1 MLPSPIEK
9 FIEIF
14 SKLPGVG
21 PRQATRL
28 AFYFIN
34 SGKDKLDDTARAI
47 NNLKSL
53 KLCAQCFAPHLNT
66 GNFCDI
72 CKDPKRDKRI
82 IAVVEKETD
91 QISLEKTKKF
101 KGIYLILGELSK
113 SGVLENIQKLRLNHI
128 KSFIQK
134 EFNSPS
140 ASSGQG
146 QAEEIILAI
155 SPTSYG
161 DLNALVL
168 IQELRP
174 FAKKITRLGQ
184 GIPRGG
190 EIEFADEDTLGSAL
204 DRRV

>member
-34 SGKDKLDDTARAI
+34 SGKDKIDETAKAI

-53 KLCAQCFAPHLNT
+53 KLCAQCFAPHLNE
-66 GNFCDI
+66 GNLCDI
-72 CKDPKRDKRI
+72 CKDPKRDKKI
-82 IAVVEKETD
+82 IAIVEKETD
-91 QISLEKTKKF
+91 QMSLEKTKKF

-113 SGVLENIQKLRLNHI
+113 SGVLENIQKLRLNHL
-128 KSFIQK
+128 KSFIEK
-134 EFNSPS
+134 EL
-140 ASSGQG
+140 GG
-146 QAEEIILAI
+146 KAEEIILAI
-155 SPTSYG
+155 DPTTYG

-168 IQELRP
+168 AQELKS
-174 FAKKITRLGQ
+174 FTKKITRLGQ
-184 GIPRGG
+184 GLPRGG
-190 EIEFADEDTLGSAL
+190 EIEFADEDTLASAFEH
-204 DRRV
+204 RS

>member
-34 SGKDKLDDTARAI
+34 AGKDKLDDTARAI

-53 KLCAQCFAPHLNT
+53 KLCAQCFAPHLNES
-66 GNFCDI
+66 NLCDI
-72 CKDPKRDKRI
+72 CKDPKRDKKI
-82 IAVVEKETD
+82 IAVIEKETD

-101 KGIYLILGELSK
+101 KGIYLILGELPK
-113 SGVLENIQKLRLNHI
+113 SGTIENIQKLRLSHL

-134 EFNSPS
+134 EF
-140 ASSGQG
+140 GG

-161 DLNALVL
+161 DLNALIL
-168 IQELRP
+168 AQELRP
-174 FAKKITRLGQ
+174 FAKKISRLGQ